1 MIININNN
9 KFIREHNVLN
19 KTDALKIKK
28 DCDKELKINLCKKV
42 PLYQTYSDLIPR
54 NINKDHWKKLYN
66 KVSFC
71 INKKIQLKKSW
82 VNKSLSNNK
91 FKYHNHTTDL
101 TCVYILKN
109 KYPEYGTRLDN
120 DIIIEAKENSLLIF
134 NGEVI
139 HSITNMPKILGN
151 KNPRYSIVMDFNY
164 E

>member
-9 KFIREHNVLN
+9 KFIREHDVLN

-28 DCDKELKINLCKKV
+28 DCDKQLNNLKKELKI
-42 PLYQTYSDLIPR
+42 
-54 NINKDHWKKLYN
+54 
-66 KVSFC
+66 
-71 INKKIQLKKSW
+71 
-82 VNKSLSNNK
+82 SNNK